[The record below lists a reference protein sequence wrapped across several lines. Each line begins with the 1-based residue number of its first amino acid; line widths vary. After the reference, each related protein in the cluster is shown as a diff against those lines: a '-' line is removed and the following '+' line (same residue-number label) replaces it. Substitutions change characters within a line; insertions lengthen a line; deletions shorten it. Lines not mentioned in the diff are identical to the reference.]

1 MKKTFEKFNH
11 YKELLHFLSKSK
23 PKQIK
28 ALLDSI
34 DPKFIQIL
42 CETTHNLLIGNIP
55 LNQDNINQLKRHKS
69 KLRKLCSKTTLEN
82 KKKILGQTG
91 GFLNILIPALI
102 TGISTL
108 IEKFQKE

>member
-1 MKKTFEKFNH
+1 MKKTIERFNH
-11 YKELLHFLSKSK
+11 YKELLYFLSKSK
-23 PKQIK
+23 PKQIR
-28 ALLDSI
+28 ALLESI

-55 LNQDNINQLKRHKS
+55 LNQDKIYQLKKYKS
-69 KLRKLCSKTTLEN
+69 KFRKLCSKSSIEN